1 MAWIDEAELHTSRP
15 VALVEIDFDSDTRK
29 YSIDFVRPIGDP
41 AYKGNV
47 LGLPTIYN
55 SVGDLMRAFEFSKIA
70 IEFSDT
76 DYEFRTLVEAE
87 GIKNRQVTIKIAFP
101 NRSLATETLTVFVGN
116 IYDWDP
122 KAGLK
127 FVINCEQKSKNMSNE
142 YPDKVVERGDYANAH
157 ADALGKVIPIIWGTI
172 SQAGGAFPTLFVDTT
187 DDAERYLVGLQHMG
201 TDITVSAV
209 YVDGAE
215 QTLGVDYDIVREEID
230 GRRHTRIEFRAVADP
245 QPTEDTVVTCD
256 LVLNTDFQISACDAI
271 PGWTAAAGGV
281 LSIDA
286 GDKKEGTGSLKNTVA
301 APGAP
306 TDYWTSYSDPTGTL
320 DLSDK
325 KHILFWLKSDRAS
338 AAFTLPR
345 LLIQDT
351 LGNYRYWTL
360 TFLAGVWTA
369 QKLLLSTGTG
379 ESGTPPNLTII
390 DRIRVYFTAA
400 DGIAFYKK
408 IDYVRVTSNPYVC
421 EAIKYFMINFC
432 GYVDGDFNDPSY
444 QAAHII
450 EQNRGFTFNG
460 AFTIKQ
466 TLSTILNGI
475 KDEFELDMWWE
486 PKDGLIHFNYLSSSV
501 DLSTLTHYKDT
512 FDILKGYRPGMQ
524 VEKILNY
531 LRYGYNYNYAHDY
544 WFNYDHYE
552 HTASQAKHGGTYTE
566 FSGFRFVRN
575 STVAYDL
582 ASRKVLRRKD
592 PVVFDTFPLPL
603 KSFEDDLAEVVKITH
618 FEGMGATGYEERL
631 FQIRKTSYDIDKFV
645 NSMIAE
651 DVDAFFGL
659 SCILGDATA
668 LPVLW
673 ANAVGFQRNYC
684 YLCDSGT
691 GQFSDGEPGKE
702 LRD

>member
-15 VALVEIDFDSDTRK
+15 VALVEIVFTDAGTKK
-29 YSIDFVRPIGDP
+29 YSIDYIRPIGSS
-41 AYKGNV
+41 AYKGNI
-47 LGLPTIYN
+47 LRLPAIYN

-87 GIKNRQVTIKIAFP
+87 GIKNRQATIKIAFP

-127 FVINCEQKSKNMSNE
+127 FVINCEQKSKNMDNE

-157 ADALGKVIPIIWGTI
+157 ANALGKVIPIIWGTI

-187 DDAERYLVGLQHMG
+187 DDAERYLVGLQDAG
-201 TDITVSAV
+201 ADITVSAV
-209 YVDGAE
+209 YVDGVA
-215 QTLGVDYDIVREEID
+215 QTEGAGNDYQIVREDID
-230 GRRHTRIEFRAVADP
+230 GRRHTRIHFEATAAP

-256 LVLNTDFQISACDAI
+256 LVF
-271 PGWTAAAGGV
+271 
-281 LSIDA
+281 
-286 GDKKEGTGSLKNTVA
+286 
-301 APGAP
+301 GARE
-306 TDYWTSYSDPTGTL
+306 T
-320 DLSDK
+320 
-325 KHILFWLKSDRAS
+325 
-338 AAFTLPR
+338 
-345 LLIQDT
+345 
-351 LGNYRYWTL
+351 
-360 TFLAGVWTA
+360 
-369 QKLLLSTGTG
+369 
-379 ESGTPPNLTII
+379 
-390 DRIRVYFTAA
+390 
-400 DGIAFYKK
+400 
-408 IDYVRVTSNPYVC
+408 C

-432 GYVDGDFNDPSY
+432 EYVDGDFNAASY
-444 QAAHII
+444 NAAHLI

-460 AFTIKQ
+460 AFTEKQ
-466 TLSTILNGI
+466 TLSTILNAI

-486 PKDGLIHFNYLSSSV
+486 PKDGLIHFNYLSSSI

-544 WFNYDHYE
+544 FYNYDHYE
-552 HTASQAKHGGTYTE
+552 NTDSQTKHGGIYTD
-566 FSGFRFVRN
+566 FFGFRFVR
-575 STVAYDL
+575 SSMVAHDL
-582 ASRKVLRRKD
+582 ASRKILRRKD

-618 FEGMGATGYEERL
+618 FEGTGAAGYVERL
-631 FQIRKTSYDIDKFV
+631 FQIRKTSYDIDRFV

-651 DVDAFFGL
+651 DVDVFFGL
-659 SCILGDATA
+659 ACILGDGIAPDEIPATWMLA
-668 LPVLW
+668 SSW
-673 ANAVGFQRNYC
+673 QRNYC
-684 YLCDSGT
+684 YLCAGVT
-691 GQFSDGEPGKE
+691 AGLEVAGEFRDGEPGKQ